1 MSSKKTQS
9 IQEAAQ
15 TLPRDIQPER
25 DLWQG
30 IALGIEQDDERL
42 TQSDRPVRRS
52 QWQLA
57 AAASV
62 MFVALFGWYL
72 VNGMQAG
79 PAVNQQPSVEQL
91 AARMSQQHQVQK
103 NALLVSVQNQP
114 ALTENWQQQLS
125 ELDDAAAA
133 IKAALEQDPDNVA
146 LLKMLQN
153 VYQQQ
158 ISLIERVHAPK
169 WRQI

>member
-1 MSSKKTQS
+1 MSSKNSQRLEQQAQS
-9 IQEAAQ
+9 
-15 TLPRDIQPER
+15 LSRDIQPER

-30 IALGIEQDDERL
+30 IALGIEQREETLPATNDKH
-42 TQSDRPVRRS
+42 RS
-52 QWQLA
+52 QWPLA

-62 MFVALFGWYL
+62 MFVALFGWYM
-72 VNGMQAG
+72 VSGMQAG
-79 PAVNQQPSVEQL
+79 PSVQQPSVEQL
-91 AARMSQQHQVQK
+91 AATMSKQHQAQK
-103 NALLVSVQNQP
+103 EALLVSLQDQP
-114 ALTENWQQQLS
+114 ALTQNWQQQLS
-125 ELDDAAAA
+125 ELDEAALA